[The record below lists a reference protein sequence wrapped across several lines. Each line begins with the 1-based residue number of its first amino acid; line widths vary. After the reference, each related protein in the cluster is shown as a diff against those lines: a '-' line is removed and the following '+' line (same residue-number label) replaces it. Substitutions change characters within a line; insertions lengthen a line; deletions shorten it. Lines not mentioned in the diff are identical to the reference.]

1 MMNTNDA
8 LVSPPLLKKK
18 KSVAEQFSGEYV
30 DSRSAMTEIMDRK
43 RHRQMLRLM
52 QKEQQYS
59 HLKLGD
65 NWAERARQ
73 LYADHSEEG

>member
-1 MMNTNDA
+1 
-8 LVSPPLLKKK
+8 
-18 KSVAEQFSGEYV
+18 
-30 DSRSAMTEIMDRK
+30 
-43 RHRQMLRLM
+43 M

>member
-1 MMNTNDA
+1 M
-8 LVSPPLLKKK
+8 VSPPLLNKKMK
-18 KSVAEQFSGEYV
+18 KPVSEQFGGEYV
-30 DSRSAMTEIMDRK
+30 DSRDAMSEIMDRK
-43 RHRQMLRLM
+43 RHRQMLRLI

-59 HLKLGD
+59 QLRLGD